1 MGRSSFIL
9 YHEYEEH
16 LQSLSDA
23 ELGLLLRAI
32 FSYEKERLEPCL
44 KGAVGMAFS
53 FIRFDL
59 DTNRDKYEK
68 KCAVNRANGAK
79 GGRPPKSRRFPEKAV
94 KADNDN
100 DNDSENE
107 NENENENISIK
118 DLIQSFSD
126 NQELHRA
133 LTAFVELRQHAHKS
147 VTAYGMRC
155 LLDKLCALADDDKG
169 RLAIVNTAVAN
180 GWMGF
185 YQLPPGDGDY
195 LPPPKKVN
203 KTEYSAVYDKVL
215 RP

>member
-9 YHEYEEH
+9 YHEYEDH

-32 FSYEKERLEPCL
+32 FCYEKERIEPCL
-44 KGAVGMAFS
+44 DGAVGMAFS

-59 DTNRDKYEK
+59 DANREKYEK
-68 KCAVNRANGAK
+68 KCAINRANGAK
-79 GGRPPKSRRFPEKAV
+79 GGRPPLSRRFSGKAD
-94 KADNDN
+94 KADNEN
-100 DNDSENE
+100 ESENESENE
-107 NENENENISIK
+107 NVFIE
-118 DLIQSFSD
+118 DLIEAFSED
-126 NQELHRA
+126 AHLRRA
-133 LTAFVELRQHAHKS
+133 LAAFVELRQGADKP

-155 LLDKLCALADDDKG
+155 LLDKLCSLADDDKN

-195 LPPPKKVN
+195 LPPPKKPP
-203 KTEYSAVYDKVL
+203 KSEYSAVYDKAL